1 MSGARRRVACRTL
14 VALGVA
20 ASAAGSSS
28 GARAATPTTATIYQA
43 FSYHGLVI
51 PHVRV
56 VSGYCWENSNVT
68 ERGDAWRCFVGN
80 HIHDPCFSST
90 FAFGV
95 VVCATPWNDTGVEIR
110 LSRPLPTPSS
120 HAGPSLAL
128 QPWAI
133 ETAAG
138 AECVLSSGASAVVH
152 GHRLNYF
159 CGTKVG
165 LWGFPTRT
173 SQPWTIL
180 SAPFNA
186 TTLSHRV
193 AIRHAWM

>member
-1 MSGARRRVACRTL
+1 MSAVRARAARCAL
-14 VALGVA
+14 VALAVA
-20 ASAAGSSS
+20 ASAAGPASA
-28 GARAATPTTATIYQA
+28 ARTPARTTATVYQA

-68 ERGDAWRCFVGN
+68 ARRDAWRCFVGN
-80 HIHDPCFSST
+80 YIHDPCFSST

-95 VVCATPWNDTGVEIR
+95 VVCPTPWRDTGVEIH
-110 LSRPLPTPSS
+110 LSKPLPTPSS
-120 HAGPSLAL
+120 RAAPSLAL

-138 AECVLSSGASAVVH
+138 ADCVLSSGASAVIR
-152 GHRLNYF
+152 GRRLNYF

-165 LWGFPTRT
+165 LWGLPSRA